1 MAQRVRLDRPS
12 GEVYLALV
20 LLGACGGTPG
30 PVVPVAAEGVAV
42 DSVVAWTGPLA
53 PRGRVL
59 HRFKW
64 LYQDSRSS
72 VGGRGSARIAAPD
85 SMRFDV
91 AGPLG
96 ASPAAA
102 MVVGDSAVWIDAPD
116 AIKDIVP
123 SYPLL
128 WAGFGVVATPDSA
141 VTVWAGQA
149 GGVVAWRSVVDGDTV
164 EYALTRGTP
173 MRLQAEVRR
182 AGAVVARM
190 DAELASA
197 GHPTKARL
205 SVPSRPARLDL
216 TFTLSDSTARFPADV
231 WRPRHP

>member
-1 MAQRVRLDRPS
+1 MGQRVRLDRPRRAA
-12 GEVYLALV
+12 YLALG
-20 LLGACGGTPG
+20 LLGACGGSPG
-30 PVVPVAAEGVAV
+30 AVVPELAEEVAV
-42 DSVVAWTGPLA
+42 DSIAVWAA
-53 PRGRVL
+53 PTAPAGRVL

-64 LYQDSRSS
+64 LYQDERSS
-72 VGGRGSARIAAPD
+72 VGGRGSARLAAPD

-96 ASPAAA
+96 ANPAAA
-102 MVVGDSAVWIDAPD
+102 MVVADSAIWIDAPES
-116 AIKDIVP
+116 IRDIVP

-128 WAGFGVVATPDSA
+128 WAGFGVVRAPAEA
-141 VTVWAGQA
+141 VPLWAGQV
-149 GGVVAWRSVVDGDTV
+149 GGVVAWRMVAGPDTV
-164 EYALTRGTP
+164 DYALTRGTP

-190 DAELASA
+190 DAELA
-197 GHPTKARL
+197 GPGRPTKARL

-231 WRPRHP
+231 WRPRRP

>member
-1 MAQRVRLDRPS
+1 MGQRVRLDRPGS
-12 GEVYLALV
+12 GFYLALM

-30 PVVPVAAEGVAV
+30 PVVPERAEAV
-42 DSVVAWTGPLA
+42 STDSIAVWSASTVPN
-53 PRGRVL
+53 GRVL

-72 VGGRGSARIAAPD
+72 VGGRGSARVASPD
-85 SMRFDV
+85 TMRFDV

-102 MVVGDSAVWIDAPD
+102 MVVGDSAIWIDAPES
-116 AIKDIVP
+116 IKDIVP
-123 SYPLL
+123 NYPLL
-128 WAGFGVVATPDSA
+128 WAGFGIVRTPA
-141 VTVWAGQA
+141 GAAPVWAGQA
-149 GGVVAWRSVVDGDTV
+149 DQVVAWRMVAGEDTV
-164 EYALTRGTP
+164 SYALTRGAP

-190 DAELASA
+190 DAELAGP

-216 TFTLSDSTARFPADV
+216 TFTLSDSAARFPADV

>member
-1 MAQRVRLDRPS
+1 MGQRVRLDRPG

-20 LLGACGGTPG
+20 LLGACGGAPG
-30 PVVPVAAEGVAV
+30 AVVPVDAVEVAV
-42 DSVVAWTGPLA
+42 DSAAVWSASTA
-53 PRGRVL
+53 PAGRVL

-64 LYQDSRSS
+64 LYQDERSS

-96 ASPAAA
+96 ANPAAA

-116 AIKDIVP
+116 GIKDIVP

-128 WAGFGVVATPDSA
+128 WAGFGVVSTPDSA
-141 VTVWAGQA
+141 TTIWAGRA
-149 GGVVAWRSVVDGDTV
+149 GEVTAWRMVAGADTV
-164 EYALTRGTP
+164 TYALTRGTP

-190 DAELASA
+190 DAELTGP

-216 TFTLSDSTARFPADV
+216 TFTLSDPTARFPADV

>member
-1 MAQRVRLDRPS
+1 M
-12 GEVYLALV
+12 
-20 LLGACGGTPG
+20 LLGACGGAPS
-30 PVVPVAAEGVAV
+30 PVVPVGAAAVAV
-42 DSVVAWTGPLA
+42 DSVAVWTA
-53 PRGRVL
+53 PTAPSGRIL

-64 LYQDSRSS
+64 LYQDERSS

-96 ASPAAA
+96 ANPAAA
-102 MVVGDSAVWIDAPD
+102 MVVGDSAIWIDAPD

-123 SYPLL
+123 SFPLL
-128 WAGFGVVATPDSA
+128 WAGFGVVETPASG

-149 GGVVAWRSVVDGDTV
+149 GAVVAWRVVVGNDTV
-164 EYALTRGTP
+164 SYALTRGTP

-190 DAELASA
+190 DAELTAP
-197 GHPTKARL
+197 GHPVKARL

>member
-1 MAQRVRLDRPS
+1 M
-12 GEVYLALV
+12 EV
-20 LLGACGGTPG
+20 THDS
-30 PVVPVAAEGVAV
+30 VAV
-42 DSVVAWTGPLA
+42 WTA
-53 PRGRVL
+53 PTAPHGRTL
-59 HRFKW
+59 YRFKW
-64 LYQDSRSS
+64 LYQDERSS

-96 ASPAAA
+96 ANPAAA
-102 MVVGDSAVWIDAPD
+102 MVVGDSAIWIDAPD

-123 SYPLL
+123 NYPLL
-128 WAGFGVVATPDSA
+128 WAGFGVVETPASA
-141 VTVWAGQA
+141 VTIWAGTA
-149 GGVVAWRSVVDGDTV
+149 GAVVAWRAVVGNDTV
-164 EYALTRGTP
+164 TYAMTRGTP
-173 MRLQAEVRR
+173 MRMQAEVRR

-190 DAELASA
+190 DAELTGP

-216 TFTLSDSTARFPADV
+216 TFTLSDTSARFPADV

>member
-1 MAQRVRLDRPS
+1 MPQRVRLDRLV
-12 GEVYLALV
+12 GALYLALGV
-20 LLGACGGTPG
+20 AAGCAKGPG
-30 PVVPVAAEGVAV
+30 PVVPEQVQGVPL
-42 DSVVAWTGPLA
+42 DSVAGWTSSVAPT
-53 PRGRVL
+53 GRVT

-64 LYQDSRSS
+64 LYRDERSS

-102 MVVGDSAVWIDAPD
+102 MVIGDSAQWVDAPD

-128 WAGFGVVATPDSA
+128 WAGFGVVRPPAGATL
-141 VTVWAGQA
+141 VWAGEV
-149 GGVVAWRSVVDGDTV
+149 GTIGAWRMVAGADTV
-164 EYALTRGTP
+164 TFALDRGAP
-173 MRLQAEVRR
+173 MRLKAELRR
-182 AGAVVARM
+182 GGAVVARM
-190 DAELASA
+190 DTELSA
-197 GHPTKARL
+197 AGRPAKATL
-205 SVPSRPARLDL
+205 LVPGRPARLDL
-216 TFTLSDSTARFPADV
+216 TFTLSDSTARFPSDV